1 MKLTLGGSILVAS
14 LICGTAFSPEAI
26 GQVTRVRTGPQ
37 GNQSTTDWTRGN
49 GQELGCVLVLKEIS
63 LLLIGLSKSDKSID
77 VEAGQ
82 KLTVSRSETMEE
94 WRFRPRLFPS
104 KSAIA
109 QCQASPSR
117 RASLQKTAIF

>member
-49 GQELGCVLVLKEIS
+49 GQVTRVRTGPQGNQS
-63 LLLIGLSKSDKSID
+63 TTDW
-77 VEAGQ
+77 
-82 KLTVSRSETMEE
+82 TVQE
-94 WRFRPRLFPS
+94 
-104 KSAIA
+104 
-109 QCQASPSR
+109 
-117 RASLQKTAIF
+117 